1 MSGEKVLKNTAAL
14 YGGVGER
21 VSAQMTRAQAMRLR
35 TLSEEA
41 YQPAQYAKHLTRAEA
56 DRRIEALKAEI
67 ELANSF

>member
-1 MSGEKVLKNTAAL
+1 MRNAAAR
-14 YGGVGER
+14 YDGVEEHLT
-21 VSAQMTRAQAMRLR
+21 AQMSRAQAMRLR

-41 YQPAQYAKHLTRAEA
+41 YQPRLFEEILTAAEA